1 MKKPS
6 VKYERPTRLLGL
18 PNSMQESNSSA
29 VTTLKGKPP
38 LDIDSAEVAK
48 AKAKKTK
55 NLSALRQ
62 NFILRMNT
70 PKDDFDKNKLT
81 FSDYQH
87 KKELSKSS
95 KERVYETDVENK
107 DIAIVEKI

>member
-1 MKKPS
+1 
-6 VKYERPTRLLGL
+6 
-18 PNSMQESNSSA
+18 
-29 VTTLKGKPP
+29 
-38 LDIDSAEVAK
+38 
-48 AKAKKTK
+48 
-55 NLSALRQ
+55 
-62 NFILRMNT
+62 MNT